1 MTTHPALRNYWYAAF
16 YIGVFLIIGLF
27 QAAALSPLSML
38 PVGWL
43 IVDGLLFSLL
53 LAALGIPLW
62 VVVQFINFS
71 KGNLY
76 RQVTNALFLCVI
88 TLGCWLGLGLFV
100 LYNIMPEKDFV
111 HILPTIPMRVVG
123 GLLFYSALVQR
134 YSILLKAERQT
145 QEIMEEVP
153 PEPPLQIEE
162 EHEPEHEQQQI
173 EIIDRVAVKIGQ
185 KIHVIIVTDIIY
197 IQAEGDYV
205 MIHTADGRYLKE
217 QTMKYF
223 EQHLP
228 VQKFVRIHRSCIV
241 NVEIISRVELYE
253 KQNYLLVL
261 QNGEKL
267 KTSASGYK
275 LLKKALSL

>member
-27 QAAALSPLSML
+27 QAAALSPLSSL

-76 RQVTNALFLCVI
+76 RQVINALFLCVI

-111 HILPTIPMRVVG
+111 HILPTIPVCVVG
-123 GLLFYSALVQR
+123 GMLLYSALVQR
-134 YSILLKAERQT
+134 YSILLKAEREAE
-145 QEIMEEVP
+145 EIMEEVP

-162 EHEPEHEQQQI
+162 EHEPEQQI

>member
-27 QAAALSPLSML
+27 QAAALSPLSSL

-76 RQVTNALFLCVI
+76 RQVINALFLCVI
-88 TLGCWLGLGLFV
+88 TLGCWLGLWLFV

-111 HILPTIPMRVVG
+111 HILPTIPVCVVG
-123 GLLFYSALVQR
+123 GMLLYSALVQR
-134 YSILLKAERQT
+134 YSILLKAEREAE
-145 QEIMEEVP
+145 EIMEEVP

-162 EHEPEHEQQQI
+162 EHEPEQQI